1 MNLKDYVASI
11 VDFPKK
17 GIIFRDVTPI
27 MQDKDAYLYTT
38 NCLSKLVK
46 QSNANVVIGPEA
58 RGFMFGCPV
67 AVMCNC
73 GFVPVRKPGKLPR
86 ETITEEYSLEYGSN
100 SLSLHKDSIKKGD
113 KVFIIDDLLATG
125 GTALAACKLVERLG
139 GEVVGLGFV
148 IDLVDLKGRE
158 LLHDYK
164 VYSLLEYEGE

>member
-46 QSNANVVIGPEA
+46 ESNANVVIGPEA

-86 ETITEEYSLEYGSN
+86 ETITEEYSLEYG
-100 SLSLHKDSIKKGD
+100 
-113 KVFIIDDLLATG
+113 
-125 GTALAACKLVERLG
+125 
-139 GEVVGLGFV
+139 